1 MAKTTKTTEEKIRE
15 HAALSIAERMHEY
28 DGMNAATLRKAA
40 TKLGVKNASRQRK
53 NDLLR
58 AIAEIVIPEV
68 ENAVREAFAK
78 DASDALNEI
87 VERQEKDAHGEIG
100 DPKPEPK
107 KSAKRVRPIR
117 SGDYVKTPEGYNG
130 IVKGDATE
138 TATGPVVTV
147 VLENA
152 VTASGGADYAVSA
165 LRLRRF
171 KGQNLPS
178 NRPLPQLRAEH
189 AADLH
194 KKALTRCPL
203 CAAAKDAN
211 EQIDRIGKASADE
224 ERAWGAT
231 IAVIGHRKA
240 RNFAEV
246 ARAAGFRVSAKLDMA
261 SDTLT
266 VQAEKDGNVISLVWE
281 GRNYIAKRSEY
292 SDAKGRR
299 QLRNASAAVKAI
311 AAIG

>member
-1 MAKTTKTTEEKIRE
+1 MNAKTEAKIRE
-15 HAALSIAERMHEY
+15 NALLSIAERMHEY
-28 DGMNAATLRKAA
+28 EMMSAVALRKAA
-40 TKLGVKNASRQRK
+40 AGLGVKGASRGRK
-53 NDLLR
+53 GDLLK

-68 ENAVREAFAK
+68 ENAVRAAFAK
-78 DASDALNEI
+78 DAS
-87 VERQEKDAHGEIG
+87 DAHGEIG

-147 VLENA
+147 ILENA

-194 KKALTRCPL
+194 AKPLTRCPL
-203 CAAAKDAN
+203 CATP
-211 EQIDRIGKASADE
+211 EPEPKASDE
-224 ERAWGAT
+224 
-231 IAVIGHRKA
+231 IGHKKA
-240 RNFAEV
+240 QNFVEV
-246 ARAAGFRVSAKLDMA
+246 ARAAGWRVVATRDADSE
-261 SDTLT
+261 TLT